1 MVDLCTKIVN
11 CDSHSPALLDLFSA
25 VAFFPLG
32 HSDNVVSVSIDFS
45 SKSIGMHSFHSKA
58 DGYSHA
64 NGMPS
69 MIILEMFHGMVSL
82 NLNGKFCEWVR
93 DGINVCIPHHK
104 D

>member
-45 SKSIGMHSFHSKA
+45 SKSIGMHSCHSTA